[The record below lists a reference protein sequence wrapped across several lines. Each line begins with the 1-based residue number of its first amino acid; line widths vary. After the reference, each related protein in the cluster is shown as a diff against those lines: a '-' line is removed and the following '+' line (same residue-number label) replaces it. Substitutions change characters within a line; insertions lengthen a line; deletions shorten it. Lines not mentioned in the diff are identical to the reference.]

1 MKRQRLTGLL
11 VVSWLA
17 TWAFAASAPA
27 QTVPVI
33 GFLSSGSRDPF
44 AQQLAAFHRGLNETG
59 YAEDRNI
66 AVEYRWADGRYD
78 RLPVLAADLVRHKV
92 ALIVAT
98 GGNSA
103 ARAAS
108 AEAATIPT
116 LVVSGSD
123 PVQFGVEARTRPG
136 PRNVT
141 GVTVYH
147 SQLAVKRLEFLREL
161 MPKAAQLAF
170 LVNPNGVLTTVETR
184 DVEAAA
190 RDVGLKVLVL
200 NAGAESELTPA
211 IAAAARERVDM
222 LLVSADAFFTSRR
235 AQIVAL
241 ATEHALPAIY
251 PWREY
256 VQAGGLMSYGPRLS
270 DVYLDIG
277 RYAGRILNG
286 ATPASLPIQ
295 VPRKFELIINL
306 RTATALGVDVS
317 PVLLARIDEAIE

>member
-92 ALIVAT
+92 AHLVAT